1 MRAVTIDC
9 GDVHS
14 EGDFWDRY
22 VLAALPE
29 GSGYFGHNLDAFW
42 DGLNGGPGWPGECE
56 LHFVNTHTLAKFR
69 DGRFLSALRKI
80 AGDSQFVRVVI
91 D

>member
-9 GDVHS
+9 DGVSS
-14 EGDFWDRY
+14 EADFWERY
-22 VLAALPE
+22 VVVAEPE
-29 GSGYFGHNLDAFW
+29 GAGYFGQNLDAFW

-56 LHFVNTHTLAKFR
+56 LHFVNTHTLSTFR
-69 DGRFLSALRKI
+69 GGRFLAALKEI
-80 AGDSQFVRVVI
+80 ARDSQFVRVLI